1 MSPTI
6 FVTGV
11 SGYIGGHIVTDLIKK
26 HPEYQVITLVRTEK
40 QAEIIHATWPA
51 VETVLGDL
59 DNHDLL
65 VEQGKRADVVLQ
77 LASSDHTPAAK
88 ALIEGLSSQ
97 GKKGHYIHISGTGIL
112 YDVSNGFGNPS
123 SKIYHDVADILEITS
138 FDSTHIHRDTDA
150 AVIAS
155 GEQLGIPTAIVA
167 PSVVYGIGKGP
178 INNRSVQVPVL
189 AQEVLKRGRPFAVG
203 AGNNIWDH
211 IHISD
216 LSAAFGLLTEEALK
230 PAGGAATW
238 GSEGYYFVEAGEHS
252 WVEVGRDI
260 ALVVAERGIKVSTEV
275 DQLSAEDATKLH
287 PWAPMLWGSNARS
300 RADRLRGLGWKPVAP
315 SLKESLGE
323 IVDVEIKALEAK
335 ST

>member
-6 FVTGV
+6 FITGV
-11 SGYIGGHIVTDLIKK
+11 SGYIGGHVTKDLIEK
-26 HPEYQVITLVRTEK
+26 HPDYQVITLVRTEK
-40 QAEIIHATWPA
+40 QAEIVRATWPA

-88 ALIEGLSSQ
+88 ALIEGLSQ

-112 YDVSNGFGNPS
+112 FDVSNGYGNPS

-155 GEQLGIPTAIVA
+155 GEELSIPTAIVT
-167 PSVVYGIGKGP
+167 PCVIYGVGKGP
-178 INNRSVQVPVL
+178 INKRSVQVPVL
-189 AQEVLKRGRPFAVG
+189 VAETIKRGRPFAVG
-203 AGNNIWDH
+203 AD

-216 LSAAFGLLTEEALK
+216 LSAAFGLLAEEALK

-238 GSEGYYFVEAGEHS
+238 GPEGYYFAEAGEHS
-252 WVEVGRDI
+252 WAEVGRDI
-260 ALVVAERGIKVSTEV
+260 AAVLAERGIKISAEV
-275 DQLSAEDATKLH
+275 DHLTVEEATKLH
-287 PWAPMLWGSNARS
+287 PWASMLWGSNARS
-300 RADRLRGLGWKPVAP
+300 RAERLRGLGWKPVAP

-335 ST
+335 SA

>member
-11 SGYIGGHIVTDLIKK
+11 SGYIGGHTVSDLIEK

-40 QAEIIHATWPA
+40 QAGIIKATWPA

-65 VEQGKRADVVLQ
+65 VEQGKRADVILQ
-77 LASSDHTPAAK
+77 LASSDHAAAAK
-88 ALIEGLSSQ
+88 ALIEGLSQ
-97 GKKGHYIHISGTGIL
+97 GKKGRYIHISGTGIL
-112 YDVSNGFGNPS
+112 HDVSNGFGNPS

-138 FDSTHIHRDTDA
+138 FNSTHVHRDTDA

-155 GEQLGIPTAIVA
+155 GEQLGISTAIVT
-167 PSVVYGIGKGP
+167 PCVIYGIGKGP
-178 INNRSVQVPVL
+178 INNRSFQVPVL
-189 AQEVLKRGRPFAVG
+189 VEETLKRGRPFAVG

-216 LSAAFGLLTEEALK
+216 LSAAFGLLAEEALK

-238 GSEGYYFVEAGEHS
+238 GPEGYYFVEAGEHS
-252 WVEVGRDI
+252 WAEVGRDI
-260 ALVVAERGIKVSTEV
+260 AAVVAERGIKVSAEV
-275 DQLSAEDATKLH
+275 EQFTVEDVAKVH
-287 PWAPMLWGSNARS
+287 PWAPLLWGGNARS
-300 RADRLRGLGWKPVAP
+300 RAERLRGLGWKPVAP

-335 ST
+335 KA

>member
-11 SGYIGGHIVTDLIKK
+11 SGYIGGQVVSDLIKK
-26 HPEYQVITLVRTEK
+26 HPEYQIIALVRTEK
-40 QAEIIHATWPA
+40 QAEIIRATWPA

-77 LASSDHTPAAK
+77 LASSDHTLAAK
-88 ALIEGLSSQ
+88 GLIEGLSQ

-112 YDVSNGFGNPS
+112 HDVSTGFGNLS
-123 SKIYHDVADILEITS
+123 SRIYHDVADIKEITS
-138 FDSTHIHRDTDA
+138 FDSTHLHSQTDA
-150 AVIAS
+150 AVISS
-155 GEQLGIPTAIVA
+155 GKELNISTAIVA
-167 PSVVYGIGKGP
+167 PSAIYGVGKGP

-189 AQEVLKRGRPFAVG
+189 AQETLKRGRPFTVG

-216 LSAAFGLLTEEALK
+216 LSAAFGLLVEEALK

-238 GSEGYYFVEAGEHS
+238 GSEGYYFVESGEHS
-252 WVEVGRDI
+252 WAQLGRDI
-260 ALVVAERGIKVSTEV
+260 AAVVAERGIKVEAEV
-275 DQLSAEDATKLH
+275 EQ
-287 PWAPMLWGSNARS
+287 M
-300 RADRLRGLGWKPVAP
+300 
-315 SLKESLGE
+315 
-323 IVDVEIKALEAK
+323 
-335 ST
+335 